1 MKVAQS
7 CLSLWLHGL
16 YSPWN
21 SPFHGQNTGVG
32 SLSLLQRMFPT
43 QGSNPGLPHC
53 RQILYHLRH
62 QGSPIILEWV
72 AYPFSGGSSPP
83 RNWTGVSYIAGGFFT
98 SWDSSHFSSHD
109 NSHIT
114 RSGIFLIS
122 SFMTLNLWRIQASC
136 FVECPQI
143 WLCLMVSSWLDSD

>member
-1 MKVAQS
+1 MD
-7 CLSLWLHGL
+7 C
-16 YSPWN
+16 SPWGSSVRGE
-21 SPFHGQNTGVG
+21 SPAQKTWV
-32 SLSLLQRMFPT
+32 SSCSLLQGIFPT
-43 QGSNPGLPHC
+43 QGSNTGLPHC

-62 QGSPIILEWV
+62 QGSPRMLEWV
-72 AYPFSGGSSPP
+72 AYPLSGGSSQP
-83 RNWTGVSYIAGGFFT
+83 RNWTGVSCIAGGFFT

-114 RSGIFLIS
+114 RSGIVLIS
-122 SFMTLNLWRIQASC
+122 FFMTLNFWSIQASC